1 MRFPRVFRFAA
12 VPFGLLCA
20 LTACST
26 PNVPS
31 KPAADA
37 GATPTPPVAAET
49 PEVDSPPPA
58 PACPPCVVDERPEP
72 PARANRPVLA
82 ARRGSPDIVPV
93 FDEASGLRLI
103 SARREEGMT
112 RATVAWP
119 PLDPSR
125 FSRWQIETSDKP
137 TGPFVK
143 RAEGESG
150 ADKPGVATFA
160 LPRPMTFVR
169 LVRIETKVGK
179 KSATAAIR
187 VLTVAEAEYDIG
199 RRTVPYAPDHSAR
212 VRAMVRYPTAL
223 AEIDGHVPLAVI
235 THGNA
240 GVCRDANGEDRCEMT
255 MVLEDKCPEGTT
267 PTPSAEGFLW
277 LAESLAARGYVVA
290 VVDANSVN
298 CTNLPLVVQGRTSL
312 ILEHLRV
319 WGRAVRGLE
328 TPLGDRFAGRI
339 DMERVAL
346 IGHSNGAE
354 ASAMVPVSLHVGRL
368 QPQLAG
374 TRVSSVIA
382 IAGSDSLWAVP
393 DETPFLVLQASCDMQ
408 LPSMDGMR
416 LYDRSVVLRSAP
428 HTAAYIIGATHNGFN
443 LQWHRDDSMD
453 EPSGRHFSA
462 CPESG
467 KLSPPRTRALLEA
480 TVGDWLLATT
490 RERRRVVPAWLRG
503 DAPMPREIVAA
514 TGGEVPIRWNHGPAD
529 KLVIE
534 SFDGDDAP
542 RHNDLGGLNRVGG
555 FHNGGRC
562 YGLRCDDAFAHAA
575 WAGRFDWREPGA
587 RFLFE
592 LPTIDASRWKTVAL
606 RMTQN
611 PGAEDSVPGR
621 SIDASVR
628 LIDADGNIA
637 VVLLSEIGGLRY
649 PSTMAQS
656 TEQSHFYHGVLETL
670 RLPIARFAAAN
681 PKLDLTRI
689 NGLELVFDRPGSER
703 GSILLAHVELTRP

>member
-1 MRFPRVFRFAA
+1 MRFSRVFRFAA
-12 VPFGLLCA
+12 MPIGVLCVLA
-20 LTACST
+20 ACST
-26 PNVPS
+26 PKDPPGQAPT
-31 KPAADA
+31 PAAA
-37 GATPTPPVAAET
+37 PAAAATADPPAAF
-49 PEVDSPPPA
+49 SPPPA
-58 PACPPCVVDERPEP
+58 PACPPCVAEDRPEP
-72 PARANRPVLA
+72 PARANRPVIA

-93 FDEASGLRLI
+93 YDEASGLRLI

-119 PLDPSR
+119 PLDPKVHA
-125 FSRWQIETSDKP
+125 RWQIETSDKP

-169 LVRIETKVGK
+169 LVKIATKGGK
-179 KSATAAIR
+179 KAATAAIR

-212 VRAMVRYPTAL
+212 VRAMVRFPAAI
-223 AEIDGHVPLAVI
+223 AEIDGHVPLAFI

-240 GVCRDANGEDRCEMT
+240 GVCRDAKGEDHCEMS
-255 MVLEDKCPEGTT
+255 MVLEDTCPEGTT

-312 ILEHLRV
+312 LLEHLRL

-328 TPLGDRFAGRI
+328 SPLGDRFAGRL

-354 ASAMVPVSLHVGRL
+354 ASEMVPSSLHIGRL
-368 QPQLAG
+368 QQQLAG
-374 TRVSSVIA
+374 TRVSAVIA

-416 LYDRSVVLRSAP
+416 LFDRSMVLRTAP

-443 LQWHRDDSMD
+443 LRWHRDDSLD

-490 RERRRVVPAWLRG
+490 RERRRVAPAWLRG
-503 DAPMPREIVAA
+503 DAPMPPEIAAA
-514 TGGEVPIRWNHGPAD
+514 TGGAVEIRWNHAPAD

-562 YGLRCDDAFAHAA
+562 YGLRCDDNFAHAA

-592 LPTIDASRWKTVAL
+592 LPSIDATRWKTVSL

-611 PGAEDSVPGR
+611 PAAEDSVPGR
-621 SIDASVR
+621 AIDASVR
-628 LIDADGNIA
+628 LIDADGTIA
-637 VVLLSEIGGLRY
+637 TVPLSEIGGLRF
-649 PSTMAQS
+649 PSTLAQS
-656 TEQSHFYHGVLETL
+656 TEQSRFYHGVLETL
-670 RLPIARFAAAN
+670 RLPIERFKTAN

-689 NGLELVFDRPGSER
+689 NGLELVFDRPGSEK